1 MGLGHIVKR
10 VTHAVKSIA
19 KTAWSGVTNPGKF
32 TKELVKN
39 PFGKIAQTAG
49 FDVLFGKQYDGTNTT
64 QLERG
69 STWTQDESDEAKA
82 QERARMISRQGM
94 QGANPIMLLG
104 QDVTDD
110 ELTKDSKLGGDLQ

>member
-1 MGLGHIVKR
+1 MGFGSFVHK

-19 KTAWSGVTNPGKF
+19 KTAWQGVTHPVQF

-49 FDVLFGKQYDGTNTT
+49 FDVLFGKQYDGASTT
-64 QLERG
+64 QIERG
-69 STWTQDESDEAKA
+69 STWTQDENDETKA